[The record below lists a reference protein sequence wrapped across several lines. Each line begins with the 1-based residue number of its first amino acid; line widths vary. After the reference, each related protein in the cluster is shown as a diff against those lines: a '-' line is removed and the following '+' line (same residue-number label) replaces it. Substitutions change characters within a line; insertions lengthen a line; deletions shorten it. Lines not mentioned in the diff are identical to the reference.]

1 MRMRSPRTLLALS
14 AALALSA
21 SALAPTAAFA
31 KGPGPQSGD
40 CDADCVNAGTQAG
53 DQIGTQS
60 RVRARDGSAQQAGTQ
75 AQAGGG
81 GRVQARTG
89 AGGKQARDDQQTRGR
104 QGTDNGVQAR
114 GRQGDSASDG
124 QAVRR
129 GWEDGAPRGPQAC
142 EDCQF
147 EMGTLSDDDIAG
159 LIYMA
164 NEEKLAHDVYRAFA
178 EKYDV
183 PTFARIADSEARH
196 QVAVRT
202 MLERYGIEDPTA
214 ELAEGVFSDAALQQ
228 LYAELMAQGEVDLQ
242 GALAAAV
249 SIESTD
255 IDDLQQRMA
264 GLEETA
270 PDVHNMYSHLLTA
283 SGYHQAAFESLS

>member
-1 MRMRSPRTLLALS
+1 MRSPRTLLTIS
-14 AALALSA
+14 AVLALSA
-21 SALAPTAAFA
+21 SAFAPTAAFA

-40 CDADCVNAGTQAG
+40 CQADCINAGTQAG

-81 GRVQARTG
+81 GRVQARAA
-89 AGGKQARDDQQTRGR
+89 AGGQQARAGQQTRGR
-104 QGTDNGVQAR
+104 QGTVDGVQTR
-114 GRQGDSASDG
+114 GRQGQPASDG
-124 QAVRR
+124 QAARR

-164 NEEKLAHDVYRAFA
+164 NEEKLALDVYRKFA
-178 EKYDV
+178 EMYDL
-183 PTFARIADSEARH
+183 PAFDRIADSEARH

-202 MLERYGIEDPTA
+202 MLERYGVEDPTA
-214 ELAEGVFSDAALQQ
+214 DLEAGVFSDADLQQ
-228 LYAELMAQGEVDLQ
+228 LYADLMAQGEVDLQ

-249 SIESTD
+249 SIELTD
-255 IDDLQQRMA
+255 IDDLEQRMA
-264 GLEETA
+264 GLDETA

>member
-14 AALALSA
+14 AVLALSA

-104 QGTDNGVQAR
+104 QGEP
-114 GRQGDSASDG
+114 ASDG
-124 QAVRR
+124 QAARR

-178 EKYDV
+178 EKHDV

-214 ELAEGVFSDAALQQ
+214 ELGAGVFSDAALQQ

>member
-14 AALALSA
+14 AVLALSA

-53 DQIGTQS
+53 DQLGIQS
-60 RVRARDGSAQQAGTQ
+60 RVRARDGSAQQVGTQ

-81 GRVQARTG
+81 RVQARAA
-89 AGGKQARDDQQTRGR
+89 AGGQQARDGQQTRGR
-104 QGTDNGVQAR
+104 KGTDDAVQAR
-114 GRQGDSASDG
+114 GRQGQPASDG
-124 QAVRR
+124 QAARR

-178 EKYDV
+178 GMYDL
-183 PTFARIADSEARH
+183 PTFDRIADSEARH

-214 ELAEGVFSDAALQQ
+214 ELAVGVFSDAVLQQ
-228 LYAELMAQGEVDLQ
+228 LYAELMAQGEVDLE
-242 GALAAAV
+242 GALAAAM
-249 SIESTD
+249 SLESAD

-270 PDVHNMYSHLLTA
+270 PDVHNMYSHLLA
-283 SGYHQAAFESLS
+283 AGGYHQAAFESLS